1 MVVALW
7 NISLLIVVELLENE
21 KEAKMNKKY
30 EYKVIER
37 TSLVE
42 AETILNTFGREGWE
56 LVGYSSDA
64 VQVMSVI
71 RTYQFIFKREIK

>member
-1 MVVALW
+1 
-7 NISLLIVVELLENE
+7 
-21 KEAKMNKKY
+21 MNKKY
-30 EYKVIER
+30 EYKIIER
-37 TSLVE
+37 TSLIS
-42 AETILNTFGREGWE
+42 AEDILNMLGLAGWE